1 MKKSYKIVFIG
12 SLLPYGCVLIY
23 AVYSAI
29 NGIEYSFMMTRE
41 IIYGFNGFVHA
52 LFVAFMWNLMFF
64 PLLPICFTYQLTFL
78 LFRKA
83 ENKKPIWII
92 TLAIAVVMCLR
103 AARFIWNIFS

>member
-12 SLLPYGCVLIY
+12 SLLPYVCVLIY

-52 LFVAFMWNLMFF
+52 LIEAFMWNLFF
-64 PLLPICFTYQLTFL
+64 PLLPICFTYQLPFL
-78 LFRKA
+78 HFQESGKQKA
-83 ENKKPIWII
+83 DMDHHPGYRGGHVF
-92 TLAIAVVMCLR
+92 TR
-103 AARFIWNIFS
+103 S

>member
-12 SLLPYGCVLIY
+12 SLLPYVCVLIY

-52 LFVAFMWNLMFF
+52 LIEAFMWNLFF

-78 LFRKA
+78 LFWKA

>member
-12 SLLPYGCVLIY
+12 SLLPYVCVLIY

-64 PLLPICFTYQLTFL
+64 PLLP
-78 LFRKA
+78 
-83 ENKKPIWII
+83 
-92 TLAIAVVMCLR
+92 
-103 AARFIWNIFS
+103 

>member
-1 MKKSYKIVFIG
+1 
-12 SLLPYGCVLIY
+12 
-23 AVYSAI
+23 
-29 NGIEYSFMMTRE
+29 
-41 IIYGFNGFVHA
+41 
-52 LFVAFMWNLMFF
+52 MWNLFF

>member
-12 SLLPYGCVLIY
+12 SLLPYVCVLIY

-83 ENKKPIWII
+83 TGSIC
-92 TLAIAVVMCLR
+92 T
-103 AARFIWNIFS
+103 